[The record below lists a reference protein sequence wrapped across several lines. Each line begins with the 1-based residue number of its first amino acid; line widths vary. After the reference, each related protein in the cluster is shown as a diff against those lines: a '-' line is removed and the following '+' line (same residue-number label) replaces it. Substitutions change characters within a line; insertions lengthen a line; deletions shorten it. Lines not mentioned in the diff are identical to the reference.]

1 MYDYTII
8 GAGIIGS
15 LIARELSKYDLKTL
29 VLEKENDVANVQT
42 RANSAIVHSGH
53 DPKHGTLKASLS
65 VLGNKLYDDLERDLH
80 ISILRTGAFVCAH
93 DEIEE
98 NLLDDLYQNAL
109 LNQVKKMKFYNAKEA
124 HLKEPN
130 LSDDITKVLSL
141 PTTKV
146 CFPWE
151 VAFFALENAIKN
163 GVELKRNSEVIKITH
178 KNNAYQIE
186 TKDQNIFLTKN
197 IINASGVQTDDI
209 KNLLNDDATFKITPR
224 KGEYFVIDKSV
235 KGYINH
241 VLYPLPSIKGKG
253 VLVTPQVHGNILL
266 GPTSEWTDDKTSIST
281 SKEGLA
287 YIKEH
292 AKSLIKNIPFDL
304 IIRSFAGV
312 RATSTYE
319 DFYIKESLMHKGF
332 YHVAGIDSPGITAA
346 PAIAEYLIKK
356 IIKIKLPVKAI
367 FDPTLQKKV
376 VYKDLSNEEKKE
388 KHTKNPLYGRIICK
402 CEHITE
408 QEIIDAIHGPL
419 GSDTIK
425 GIKKRARAG
434 SGLCQGGYCE
444 SLVLKIIARE
454 TNRPLNEINYD
465 QVDTHILSKETKVTL

>member
-15 LIARELSKYDLKTL
+15 LIARELSKYDLKVL

-53 DPKHGTLKASLS
+53 DPKHGTLKAQLS
-65 VLGNKLYDDLERDLH
+65 VLGNSLYEDLEKELN

-93 DEIEE
+93 GPKEE
-98 NLLDDLYQNAL
+98 KVLDKLYENAQ
-109 LNQVKKMKFYNAKEA
+109 LNQVKDVHFLNRKEA
-124 HLKEPN
+124 VEQEPN
-130 LSDDITKVLSL
+130 LNDDITKVLSL

-151 VAFFALENAIKN
+151 VAFFALENAIIN
-163 GVELKRNSEVIKITH
+163 GVELKTNQEVMEILSLDNHYAIKANSGSIYQS
-178 KNNAYQIE
+178 KNV
-186 TKDQNIFLTKN
+186 
-197 IINASGVQTDDI
+197 INAAGVYTDDI
-209 KNLLNDDATFKITPR
+209 KNLLNDDADFTITPR
-224 KGEYFVIDKSV
+224 KGEYFVLDKSA
-235 KGYINH
+235 KGTISH
-241 VLYPLPSIKGKG
+241 VLYPNPSEKGKG
-253 VLVTPQVHGNILL
+253 VLITPQVHGNILL
-266 GPTSEWTDDKTSIST
+266 GPTSEWTSDKNSIST
-281 SKEGLA
+281 SQAGLNFVRENA
-287 YIKEH
+287 QYL
-292 AKSLIKNIPFDL
+292 AKNIPFDL

-312 RATSTYE
+312 RSTSTYG
-319 DFYIKESLMHKGF
+319 DFYIKESLKHKGF

-346 PAIAEYLIKK
+346 PAIAQYLVKEIIKLDLPIKK
-356 IIKIKLPVKAI
+356 SFNPILKKKIV
-367 FDPTLQKKV
+367 F
-376 VYKDLSNEEKKE
+376 KDLTAEEKAK
-388 KHTKNPLYGRIICK
+388 KHQENPLYGRIICK

-408 QEIIDAIHGPL
+408 QEIVDAIHGPL

-454 TNRPLNEINYD
+454 TNKPLNQVNYD
-465 QVDTHILSKETKVTL
+465 QVGTPILGKETKESL

>member
-15 LIARELSKYDLKTL
+15 LIARELSKYDLKVL
-29 VLEKENDVANVQT
+29 VIEKENDVANVQT

-53 DPKHGTLKASLS
+53 DPQHGTLKASLS
-65 VLGNKLYDDLERDLH
+65 VLGNKLYDDLEKDLH
-80 ISILRTGAFVCAH
+80 ISLLRTGAYVCAH
-93 DEIEE
+93 DKDEE
-98 NLLDDLYQNAL
+98 KILDDLYQNAK
-109 LNQVKKMKFYNAKEA
+109 LNKVKDMEFLNLSQAQ
-124 HLKEPN
+124 LSEPN

-151 VAFFALENAIKN
+151 VAFFALENAINN
-163 GVELKRNSEVIKITH
+163 GVKLIRNSEIISISHQDNIYTL
-178 KNNAYQIE
+178 
-186 TKDQNIFLTKN
+186 KDQNNHVYQSKS
-197 IINASGVQTDDI
+197 IINAAGVYSEDI
-209 KNLLNDDATFKITPR
+209 KNMMNDDAPFKITPR
-224 KGEYFVIDKSV
+224 KGEYFVLDKSV
-235 KGYINH
+235 KGFINH
-241 VLYPLPSIKGKG
+241 VLYPLPSKKGKG

-266 GPTSEWTDDKTSIST
+266 GPTSELIDEKDSIST
-281 SKEGLA
+281 SKTGLA

-292 AKSLIKNIPFDL
+292 VKTLAKNIPFEL

-312 RATSTYE
+312 RATSTYK
-319 DFYIKESLMHKGF
+319 DFYIKESTDHKGF

-346 PAIAEYLIKK
+346 PAIAKYLVDE
-356 IIKIKLPVKAI
+356 IIKIKLPIKDSYTSTIEKKIVFNHLSKEEKI
-367 FDPTLQKKV
+367 KLQK
-376 VYKDLSNEEKKE
+376 E
-388 KHTKNPLYGRIICK
+388 NPLYGRIICK

-444 SLVLKIIARE
+444 SLIVKIIARE
-454 TNRPLNEINYD
+454 THKDITQVDYD
-465 QVDTHILSKETKVTL
+465 QKNTPILYKETKVSK